1 MRAEFELPEQ
11 GRADAPPVSLAI
23 GSFDGVHVGHKRVL
37 AAAVEDAR
45 NRGGEAAVLTFEPH
59 PRCVLDPDRCPL
71 SLTTL
76 DEKHDRLAAEGID
89 RLIVLAFTK
98 GLSRLSAERFCE
110 RLCTALPLASL
121 VVGPDFALG
130 SERRG
135 DVAYLRDYGAHH
147 GFEVVSVDA
156 ARDGYQPISSSRVR
170 VALLEGS
177 SEEANRLLGHP
188 YFVDAWVEHGDGI
201 GARIGFPTANLAIT
215 PNKCLPA
222 RGVYATW
229 TRVRGVWHV
238 GATNV
243 GYRPTFGGETLT
255 METHLLD
262 FDEDIYRERV
272 RSVFVARLR
281 DERTYPDAQTLC
293 AQIEKD
299 VGKTRALLD
308 GTPPP
313 AGL

>member
-1 MRAEFELPEQ
+1 MRVEFELPETV
-11 GRADAPPVSLAI
+11 AEDAAPVTLAI

-37 AAAVEDAR
+37 AAALEDAR
-45 NRGGEAAVLTFEPH
+45 SRGGEAAVITFEPH

-76 DEKHDRLAAEGID
+76 DEKHDRLEAEGVH
-89 RLIVLAFTK
+89 RLIVLAFTR
-98 GLSRLSAERFCE
+98 GLARLSAERFCE
-110 RLCTALPLASL
+110 RLGAALPLRAL

-135 DVAYLRDYGAHH
+135 DVAFLRTYGAEH
-147 GFEVVSVDA
+147 GFEVITVDA

-170 VALLEGS
+170 VALLEGNS
-177 SEEANRLLGHP
+177 DEANRLLGHP
-188 YFVDAWVEHGDGI
+188 YFVDAWVEHGEGL

-215 PNKCLPA
+215 PSKCLPA

-229 TRVRGVWHV
+229 TKVRGAWHV

-255 METHLLD
+255 VETFLLD
-262 FDEDIYRERV
+262 FNEDIYRERV

-281 DERTYPDAQTLC
+281 DERTYPDAETLC

-308 GTPPP
+308 GTEPPP
-313 AGL
+313 EL